1 MSFLPDH
8 TIKAI
13 VFSATDAAIIKDK
26 KLFEALSAYINQ
38 LINNDFEYLLSLLYR
53 IDVDE
58 KKMRALLHQQQNSNA
73 ADIIARLII
82 ARQLEKIKCREQFK
96 PPTIIPEEEKW

>member
-1 MSFLPDH
+1 MSYLPDH
-8 TIKAI
+8 TITAI

-26 KLFEALSAYINQ
+26 KLFEALSSYINQ

-58 KKMRALLHQQQNSNA
+58 KKMRALLHQQQGSNA
-73 ADIIARLII
+73 ADLIARLII
-82 ARQLEKIKCREQFK
+82 ERQVEKIKSREQFK

>member
-1 MSFLPDH
+1 MSYLPDH
-8 TIKAI
+8 TITAI

-26 KLFEALSAYINQ
+26 NLFEALSGYINQ

-58 KKMRALLHQQQNSNA
+58 KKMRALLHQQQDSNA

-82 ARQLEKIKCREQFK
+82 DRQLEKIKCREQFK